1 LVRLVLHGHV
11 DERKRHWLRPF
22 AGAFAVCGR
31 CPRSAIAPEMTPKS
45 PITVDIMLCLLWVKI
60 SRVENNNKA
69 IGAAVAQVMRFP
81 CGNQA
86 GTLRVAIIAV

>member
-1 LVRLVLHGHV
+1 MLTSASVIGSALSPALSR
-11 DERKRHWLRPF
+11 F
-22 AGAFAVCGR
+22 AAAAA
-31 CPRSAIAPEMTPKS
+31 RSAIAPEMTPKL

>member
-1 LVRLVLHGHV
+1 MLTSASVIGSALLPALSR
-11 DERKRHWLRPF
+11 F
-22 AGAFAVCGR
+22 AAAAA
-31 CPRSAIAPEMTPKS
+31 RSAIAPEMTPKP
-45 PITVDIMLCLLWVKI
+45 PITVDIMSCLLWVKI

>member
-1 LVRLVLHGHV
+1 M
-11 DERKRHWLRPF
+11 
-22 AGAFAVCGR
+22 
-31 CPRSAIAPEMTPKS
+31 S
-45 PITVDIMLCLLWVKI
+45 CLLWVKI

>member
-1 LVRLVLHGHV
+1 MSTSASVIGSALSPALSRL
-11 DERKRHWLRPF
+11 
-22 AGAFAVCGR
+22 AAAAA
-31 CPRSAIAPEMTPKS
+31 RSAIGPKTTPKPS
-45 PITVDIMLCLLWVKI
+45 ITVDIMACLLWVKI

-86 GTLRVAIIAV
+86 DTLRETTIAV

>member
-1 LVRLVLHGHV
+1 M
-11 DERKRHWLRPF
+11 
-22 AGAFAVCGR
+22 
-31 CPRSAIAPEMTPKS
+31 S
-45 PITVDIMLCLLWVKI
+45 CLLWVKI

-86 GTLRVAIIAV
+86 GTLRVAIIAVQAACQRLASENQPEIRRALSMRWQNRRIMFAQMYLTEHV

>member
-1 LVRLVLHGHV
+1 LVRVVLHGHV

-22 AGAFAVCGR
+22 A
-31 CPRSAIAPEMTPKS
+31 IAPKTTPKP
-45 PITVDIMLCLLWVKI
+45 PITVDIMACRLWVKI

-81 CGNQA
+81 CGSQA

>member
-1 LVRLVLHGHV
+1 MLTSASVIGLALTPA
-11 DERKRHWLRPF
+11 LLPL
-22 AGAFAVCGR
+22 AAAAA
-31 CPRSAIAPEMTPKS
+31 RSAIAPEIAPNP
-45 PITVDIMLCLLWVKI
+45 PITVDVMSCLLWVKI

>member
-1 LVRLVLHGHV
+1 MLTSASVNGSALSPALSQ
-11 DERKRHWLRPF
+11 L
-22 AGAFAVCGR
+22 AAAAA
-31 CPRSAIAPEMTPKS
+31 RSAIAPKTTPNP
-45 PITVDIMLCLLWVKI
+45 PITVDIMSCLLWVKI

>member
-1 LVRLVLHGHV
+1 MRLVVHGHV
-11 DERKRHWLRPF
+11 DERKRQWLRPF
-22 AGAFAVCGR
+22 VGAFAACGR
-31 CPRSAIAPEMTPKS
+31 CRSICNCAKKTPKP
-45 PITVDIMLCLLWVKI
+45 PITVDIMSCLLWVKI

>member
-1 LVRLVLHGHV
+1 
-11 DERKRHWLRPF
+11 
-22 AGAFAVCGR
+22 
-31 CPRSAIAPEMTPKS
+31 
-45 PITVDIMLCLLWVKI
+45 MLCLLWVKI